1 MSAAVPETVRS
12 RPAEYPAAPAPPAP
26 PAPEATPGAARA
38 MPPRPATA

>member
-12 RPAEYPAAPAPPAP
+12 RPAKYPAAPAP